1 MDIKSKLQELMDQ
14 RGWSYYR
21 LAKESGI
28 SWSTIRN
35 MFKRG
40 TEPTIPTLEALCSGL
55 DISLSEL
62 LLGTDSA
69 ELSAAERE
77 LLDDWR
83 ALTPEDRVLCLQL
96 VRALARKEKALP

>member
-35 MFKRG
+35 MFKRD
-40 TEPTIPTLEALCSGL
+40 TEPTIPTLEALCGGL
-55 DISLSEL
+55 GISLSEL
-62 LLGTDSA
+62 LLGERSD
-69 ELSAAERE
+69 ELSASERE
-77 LLDDWR
+77 LLDIWQE
-83 ALTPEDRVLCLQL
+83 LIPEDRALCLQL
-96 VRALARKEKALP
+96 ARALARKEKPKK

>member
-55 DISLSEL
+55 GISLSEL
-62 LLGTDSA
+62 LLGKSDA
-69 ELSAAERE
+69 ALSESERE
-77 LLDDWR
+77 LLDGWR
-83 ALTPEDRVLCLQL
+83 ALAPEDQALCLQL
-96 VRALARKEKALP
+96 VRSLSRRERT

>member
-1 MDIKSKLQELMDQ
+1 MDVKSKLQGLMDQ

-55 DISLSEL
+55 GISLSEL
-62 LLGTDSA
+62 LLGESAA
-69 ELSAAERE
+69 ELGASERE
-77 LLDDWR
+77 LLNAWHGLD
-83 ALTPEDRVLCLQL
+83 PENRELCLQL
-96 VRALARKEKALP
+96 MQALARREKL

>member
-21 LAKESGI
+21 LAKESGL

-35 MFKRG
+35 MFLRG

-55 DISLSEL
+55 GISLTEL
-62 LLGTDSA
+62 MLGGNIA
-69 ELSAAERE
+69 ELTDAERD
-77 LLDDWR
+77 LLNAWR
-83 ALTPEDRVLCLQL
+83 ALDEPERALCLEL
-96 VRALARKEKALP
+96 ARALNRGNPI

>member
-1 MDIKSKLQELMDQ
+1 MDVREKLQALMDQ

-35 MFKRG
+35 MFKRE

-55 DISLSEL
+55 GISLAEL
-62 LLGTDSA
+62 LLGGDIA
-69 ELSAAERE
+69 ELNDQERE
-77 LLDDWR
+77 LLIAWR
-83 ALTPEDRVLCLQL
+83 ALGAEERRLCLEL
-96 VRALARKEKALP
+96 LHTLNKRERG

>member
-1 MDIKSKLQELMDQ
+1 MDIKEKLQELMDQ

-40 TEPTIPTLEALCSGL
+40 TEPTIPTLEALCGGL
-55 DISLSEL
+55 GISLADL
-62 LLGTDSA
+62 LLG
-69 ELSAAERE
+69 ESAAQLGAPELE
-77 LLDDWR
+77 LLRAWRDVDPQDR
-83 ALTPEDRVLCLQL
+83 ALCLEL
-96 VRALARKEKALP
+96 MRALARKEKP

>member
-1 MDIKSKLQELMDQ
+1 MDIKSKLQEMMDQ

-40 TEPTIPTLEALCSGL
+40 TEPTIPTLEALCGGL
-55 DISLSEL
+55 GISLSDL
-62 LLGTDSA
+62 LLGEGSA
-69 ELSAAERE
+69 ELGASERE
-77 LLDDWR
+77 LLNIWSGLSQEDRALSLQLMR
-83 ALTPEDRVLCLQL
+83 ALT
-96 VRALARKEKALP
+96 RKEKP

>member
-14 RGWSYYR
+14 RDWSYYR

-35 MFKRG
+35 MFKRD

-55 DISLSEL
+55 GISLSEL
-62 LLGTDSA
+62 LLGTDGA
-69 ELSAAERE
+69 ELSVAERE
-77 LLDDWR
+77 LLDAWHEL
-83 ALTPEDRVLCLQL
+83 AAEDRALCLQL
-96 VRALARKEKALP
+96 MHSLGRKEKV